1 MVFCETKHLSN
12 FYYGAKIMIIFL
24 YGQDT
29 YRMREKLN
37 EVVESYKKI
46 HKSGLNLRYF
56 DCSEKTAEDTFNNLK
71 DEIRQASMF
80 EEKKLAVVINPFLDS
95 EFKEKFLKER
105 KDLLKS
111 EDIILLYEEGK
122 IAKNDSL
129 FKFFIKDTKSQEFQI
144 LSGQKLKNWVRRRFE
159 RYETKIESDALE
171 MLIEHV
177 GSDLWRMNNEIKK
190 LVSYKNNTTVKKEDI
205 KLLTRSK
212 IETDIFKT
220 IDAISQKNKKQALN
234 LLHKHLEKGDS
245 PLYLLS
251 MINFQFRNLLIVK
264 DFVEKYRPYSVI
276 LKKSGLHP
284 FVVKKSYS
292 LSQEFSIRELKK
304 IYRRIFQVD
313 LDIKTGRIE
322 SKMALDLLIAEI

>member
-1 MVFCETKHLSN
+1 
-12 FYYGAKIMIIFL
+12 MIIFL